1 MLRAAD
7 AIVVDENF
15 GPKAQEKKENMPAL
29 QSTNILS
36 HQRYCI
42 SLGPGPQWCS
52 DEPRAACVSFV
63 AEGSGVGVITEPPVN
78 AKSLFTKGDN
88 SSPDKDNHPTLN
100 VNVNT
105 LVGTSHLASS
115 VSFVVTLAEQL
126 QVTWE
131 TLLTNGK
138 LYVEVPPG
146 ILPEGSKQ
154 SLVTLLEYAEEKL
167 HCGHVI
173 LCFRKNRSDK
183 ASLIRAFMFMGFTM
197 ATPGDPLVPNVADL
211 LYMVY
216 TIEPD
221 DLG

>member
-1 MLRAAD
+1 MARKRKRKKKICLLY
-7 AIVVDENF
+7 
-15 GPKAQEKKENMPAL
+15 KALISCPTSGIAYRWVQG
-29 QSTNILS
+29 LS
-36 HQRYCI
+36 
-42 SLGPGPQWCS
+42 GAP

-63 AEGSGVGVITEPPVN
+63 AEGSGVGVTTEPPVN
-78 AKSLFTKGDN
+78 AKSLFTKGEN
-88 SSPDKDNHPTLN
+88 SDDPSPNI
-100 VNVNT
+100 NVNT
-105 LVGTSHLASS
+105 LVGTAHIASS

-138 LYVEVPPG
+138 LYVEVPAG

-173 LCFRKNRSDK
+173 LCFRKNRTDK
-183 ASLIRAFMFMGFTM
+183 ASLIRAFMFMGFTI
-197 ATPGDPLVPNVADL
+197 AAPGDPLVPNVADL
-211 LYMVY
+211 IYMVY